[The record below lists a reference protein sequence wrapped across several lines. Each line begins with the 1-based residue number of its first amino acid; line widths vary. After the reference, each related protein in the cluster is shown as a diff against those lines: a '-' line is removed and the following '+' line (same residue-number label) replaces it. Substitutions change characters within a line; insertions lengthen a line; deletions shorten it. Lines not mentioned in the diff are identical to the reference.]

1 MRKMTIRCDRCG
13 SEIPGDPYKII
24 TEQIDRESGDWTSDP
39 EPELTELQ
47 NLDFCRKCIGDVISQ
62 IRKSLLGGTCNV

>member
-1 MRKMTIRCDRCG
+1 MRKLTIRCDRCG

-24 TEQIDRESGDWTSDP
+24 TEQVNKETGDWTSDP

-47 NLDFCRKCIGDVISQ
+47 KLDFCQKCTKDIIRQ
-62 IRKSLLGGTCNV
+62 IKGSLLAERT